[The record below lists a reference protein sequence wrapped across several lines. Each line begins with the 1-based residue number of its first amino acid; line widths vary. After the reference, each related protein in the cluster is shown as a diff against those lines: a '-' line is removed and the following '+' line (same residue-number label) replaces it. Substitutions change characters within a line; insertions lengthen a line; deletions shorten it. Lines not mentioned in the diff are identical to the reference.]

1 MPPVLEDSR
10 RLTGPNLVSPGPGA
24 IVDVRVEGQER
35 DALAKAWERRARQVL
50 DRVGWTGEGTH
61 VRVHRAGASL
71 AISAPVDVLYAAT
84 EVNEWALA
92 AAMTDLAGARVDE
105 ELEDAAVRLAALIAT
120 ESNPALLALRDGAAA
135 RGVTF
140 LSDDETASVGL
151 GAGSISWPVAELPA
165 PDRVAWDEVHD
176 VPVVLVTGT
185 NGKTTTVRL
194 LAAMIEAAGRTPGFS
209 STDGVYIGRE
219 LADGG
224 DYSGPGGARTVLRD
238 RRVEAAVLET
248 ARGGMLRRGLAV
260 ERADGA
266 AVTNVGVDH
275 LGEYG
280 LHDVEQ
286 IADAKLVVSRAV
298 TSGGRLVL
306 NADDPVLAERGG
318 PPGARLVWTSTRP
331 ETPALAAHLA
341 AGGEAVVAE
350 GSALVRHIGSR
361 RSAIVEVA
369 DVPITLGGAARYN
382 VDNALVA
389 LGLAPALDVPD
400 STAARALAAFQPSSA
415 RLPGRTNLFRLG
427 EATAIVDFVHNPHGM
442 RAMAE
447 TALELPARRRLVVLG
462 QAGDRDDDSIRAL
475 ARAAC
480 RMRPQRVIVKELT
493 RYLRGRP
500 AGEVPALIRRELEGA
515 DPAIEVVDATDELD
529 AVRQALEWCEPGDL
543 LVLPIQAQREAVVGW
558 LGRLEGAGWR
568 PGRPVEPH
576 PEDRST

>member
-24 IVDVRVEGQER
+24 VVDAGLDGEEPGRFV
-35 DALAKAWERRARQVL
+35 AAWESRARQVL
-50 DRVGWTGEGTH
+50 EGVGWSAERTFA
-61 VRVHRAGASL
+61 RVHRAGVSL
-71 AISAPVDVLYAAT
+71 AISAPIDALYAAT
-84 EVNEWALA
+84 EVNEWAFA
-92 AAMTDLAGARVDE
+92 AAVADLQGRAPEHDLAEAAARLAGAI
-105 ELEDAAVRLAALIAT
+105 AA
-120 ESNPALLALRDGAAA
+120 ESNPALLALRDAAAA

-151 GAGSISWPVAELPA
+151 GAGSVAWPVTALPA
-165 PDRVAWDEVHD
+165 PADVDWDRVRD

-194 LAAMIEAAGRTPGFS
+194 LAAMVAATGRTPGFS
-209 STDGVYIGRE
+209 STDGVYVGAE
-219 LADGG
+219 LADSG

-260 ERADGA
+260 TRADGA

-298 TSGGRLVL
+298 ASGGRLVL
-306 NADDPVLAERGG
+306 NADDPVLAQRSAPEGT
-318 PPGARLVWTSTRP
+318 RLVWTSCRP
-331 ETPALAAHLA
+331 DAEQVAAHLV

-350 GSALVRHIGSR
+350 GSMLVRRVGGR
-361 RSAIVEVA
+361 RSPIVDA
-369 DVPITLGGAARYN
+369 TDVPITLGGAAGYN
-382 VDNALVA
+382 VENALVA
-389 LGLAPALDVPD
+389 LGLAPALEIPD
-400 STAARALAAFQPSSA
+400 AVAAEALAAFRPTA
-415 RLPGRTNLFRLG
+415 DALPGRTNLFRFG
-427 EATAIVDFVHNPHGM
+427 DVTALVDFVHNPHGM

-447 TALELPARRRLVVLG
+447 TVLGLPARRRLVVLG
-462 QAGDRDDDSIRAL
+462 QAGDRDDASIRAL

-480 RMRPQRVIVKELT
+480 RMRPQRVVVKELS

-500 AGEVPALIRRELEGA
+500 AGEVPALIRAELEAA
-515 DPAIEVVDATDELD
+515 DAALEVVDATDELD
-529 AVRQALEWCEPGDL
+529 AVRRALEWCEPGDL
-543 LVLPIQAQREAVVGW
+543 LILPIQARREAVVAW
-558 LGRLEGAGWR
+558 LARLEADGWR
-568 PGRPVEPH
+568 PGRPVEAPTAE
-576 PEDRST
+576 PA